1 MIRPIAPEELE
12 KFVDLT
18 LLHSKDSGMDHDAIN
33 RTYLRKQLRQMLI
46 ETNYQIFVAEQNN
59 RFVGYAIGAIH
70 EKFYNAKLYGELL
83 YIFIDPSVRNKLLLD
98 DLFARMET
106 WFLDNNC
113 LFMQAS
119 VMAYTDEWACQ
130 EQYVD
135 KARDYFFKR
144 GKMKEVG
151 YHYIKPIGRD
161 SWAE

>member
-1 MIRPIAPEELE
+1 MNGIASS
-12 KFVDLT
+12 
-18 LLHSKDSGMDHDAIN
+18 SKSESSESIYISSG
-33 RTYLRKQLRQMLI
+33 
-46 ETNYQIFVAEQNN
+46 IF
-59 RFVGYAIGAIH
+59 
-70 EKFYNAKLYGELL
+70 LYGELL